1 VARAIPRIVAV
12 PDGLPLGCQ
21 RESLYF
27 PLSCAKEG
35 GWADAGVPTRIAKAS
50 KSDLKKRLC
59 AKQDRPGEPHIL
71 RLFSFV
77 AILTSYPLSPATA
90 ERVAALPEAVMHKR
104 LILLLGVL
112 LGSYVPV
119 RGQTLTPQM
128 VSAPDR
134 IAPFM
139 AIVRT
144 LPAQSLAPSFPLS
157 ETPGKSAARSTY
169 VFARAYRDDQGL
181 EGLKSLSQIRE
192 VKTLFLTQSILPL
205 VQLWGGR
212 LRLDGFMSRV
222 HMQNVQLGPSGG
234 GGLLDFRPPRQW
246 YPGGPRSI
254 GLSGISLSF
263 HFGRDAQMG
272 RPTQIWQRLARIH
285 GVVR

>member
-1 VARAIPRIVAV
+1 M
-12 PDGLPLGCQ
+12 
-21 RESLYF
+21 
-27 PLSCAKEG
+27 
-35 GWADAGVPTRIAKAS
+35 
-50 KSDLKKRLC
+50 C
-59 AKQDRPGEPHIL
+59 AKQDRPGEAHIL
-71 RLFSFV
+71 KSFR
-77 AILTSYPLSPATA
+77 SCNFDFLSALSGDR
-90 ERVAALPEAVMHKR
+90 ERVAALPEAVIHKQ

-112 LGSYVPV
+112 LCSYVPV
-119 RGQTLTPQM
+119 TGQTPAPQI

-134 IAPFM
+134 IAPIM

-144 LPAQSLAPSFPLS
+144 LPAPSLAPSSPLS
-157 ETPGKSAARSTY
+157 ESPGKSAARSTY

-181 EGLKSLSQIRE
+181 EGLKSLSQMRE
-192 VKTLFLTQSILPL
+192 VKTLFLTQSTLPL

-212 LRLDGFMSRV
+212 LRLDGFTSRV
-222 HMQNVQLGPSGG
+222 HMQNAQLGPSGG

-263 HFGRDAQMG
+263 HFGRDAQIG

-285 GVVR
+285 AVVR